1 MAIDATTFDS
11 TSAART
17 VQREPAP
24 SLTVPPSRD
33 SEPVEIKGDMSFW
46 DFLDVINPLQHLPII
61 GTIYREITGDTIQP
75 AARVMGGILFGGPL
89 GAAGAVVN
97 AMVEQ
102 AEGKDIGDQVMSA
115 LGMGGDTPSAGKGDG
130 TAVAAAGGLHDNLAA
145 AGSGPAAAAAGA
157 PQAAAQAAAAQ
168 GAQGAAAQA
177 AMKDAA
183 TKETA
188 SSRQPDQ
195 PIRLFTGSAG
205 QGAPAGQQAVQAAR
219 TAAATPANT
228 MLAAQLAGQDGPVVP
243 HPTRMPARDTNLANT
258 MQAKHA
264 AAQARAPLPGSATPS
279 KADAARPLPPAAGN
293 SVAPVSPEML
303 SETMMRNLAKYE
315 QTRKAAGQGAAAPAV
330 RVSG

>member
-11 TSAART
+11 SSAART
-17 VQREPAP
+17 VQRESAS

-33 SEPVEIKGDMSFW
+33 SEPVEIKGEMSFW

-89 GAAGAVVN
+89 GGAGAIVN

-115 LGMGGDTPSAGKGDG
+115 LGFGSDAPVAGKTGA
-130 TAVAAAGGLHDNLAA
+130 TAVAATDGLHDNLAG
-145 AGSGPAAAAAGA
+145 AGSGAAPITAPQAA
-157 PQAAAQAAAAQ
+157 PQAAALQSTAPLAAQ
-168 GAQGAAAQA
+168 MATQTATQTGMKEMAA
-177 AMKDAA
+177 
-183 TKETA
+183 
-188 SSRQPDQ
+188 SRLPDQ
-195 PIRLFTGSAG
+195 PIRLTAG
-205 QGAPAGQQAVQAAR
+205 PVAPAGQQAVQGAR
-219 TAAATPANT
+219 TAAAAPANS
-228 MLAAQLAGQDGPVVP
+228 MLAAQIAAQDGQMIP
-243 HPTRMPARDTNLANT
+243 HPTKMPARDTNLANT

-264 AAQARAPLPGSATPS
+264 AAQVRAPLPGSATPP
-279 KADAARPLPPAAGN
+279 KADAARPLPAAAGS

-315 QTRKAAGQGAAAPAV
+315 QSRKAAGQSAAAPSV